1 MSKELSITELF
12 RESHHAV
19 ARMLA
24 IGMSLSMIRQRT
36 GRSARSISLL
46 LADPSFQ
53 ELIAIYSERVDEK
66 WEEVTDRYLD
76 LGISNMIRAES
87 LIADKLEADDE
98 VPITVLDKISQGRA
112 DRFGYS
118 KNSTLRVEHDFAS
131 ALDKAISR
139 SDKARVIEHQP
150 PQGEGQLRT
159 QPQPALERPKGP
171 TQATQPLA
179 SHPLSD
185 ARVRTGHES
194 VRSFSGVLEN
204 QGAFKRRRVA

>member
-19 ARMLA
+19 ARMFA
-24 IGMSLSMIRQRT
+24 VGMSASAIRQRT
-36 GRSARSISLL
+36 GRTARSLSLL

-53 ELIAIYSERVDEK
+53 ELIEFYTQRVEEK
-66 WEEVTDRYLD
+66 WEENVDRYLD

-159 QPQPALERPKGP
+159 QPQPALERPKV
-171 TQATQPLA
+171 QAAQVTQPLA
-179 SHPLSD
+179 SQPTSFT
-185 ARVRTGHES
+185 RVLEAQ
-194 VRSFSGVLEN
+194 SGV
-204 QGAFKRRRVA
+204 KRRRVA

>member
-150 PQGEGQLRT
+150 PQGEGQAE
-159 QPQPALERPKGP
+159 QPPRALERPKV
-171 TQATQPLA
+171 QAAQVTQPLA
-179 SHPLSD
+179 SQP
-185 ARVRTGHES
+185 T
-194 VRSFSGVLEN
+194 SFS
-204 QGAFKRRRVA
+204 RRRVA